1 MKMMK
6 AAVALGMALTMTVTG
21 ASAVFAEGET
31 LSVATDFEIKTLVPW
46 AASEENAFL
55 VLNQAEEG
63 LSRMDENNQPQP
75 ALCDTYEVS
84 DDKLTYT
91 FHLRDGIQW
100 SNGEPVTA
108 ADFTDGTVS
117 EFNSDD
123 ATEFDVQQ
131 ETADNAEFASDTE
144 DSISDKA
151 GSNEADSDEE
161 VFAEAVIP
169 DENGAVDNRQ
179 LLEKY
184 KPLVRQK
191 TRKLFLIDGD
201 KDDLIQEVMIGL
213 FKAVRDYQVGKD
225 AAFRTF
231 ADLCISR
238 QLYSAI
244 KKSNRLKN
252 QPLNSYVSI
261 YSDEFSDADELA
273 LSLIHI

>member
-1 MKMMK
+1 MEFEKM
-6 AAVALGMALTMTVTG
+6 
-21 ASAVFAEGET
+21 
-31 LSVATDFEIKTLVPW
+31 
-46 AASEENAFL
+46 SENDIINLAQKRENA
-55 VLNQAEEG
+55 AME
-63 LSRMDENNQPQP
+63 
-75 ALCDTYEVS
+75 Y
-84 DDKLTYT
+84 
-91 FHLRDGIQW
+91 
-100 SNGEPVTA
+100 
-108 ADFTDGTVS
+108 
-117 EFNSDD
+117 
-123 ATEFDVQQ
+123 
-131 ETADNAEFASDTE
+131 
-144 DSISDKA
+144 
-151 GSNEADSDEE
+151 
-161 VFAEAVIP
+161 
-169 DENGAVDNRQ
+169 

-201 KDDLIQEVMIGL
+201 KDDLIQEGMIGL

-273 LSLIHI
+273 GDRTVISSGSDNIANPEAIMIDRENAIDMQNKMFDKLSKMEREVLKRYLEGMTYQEIAADMEKSPKSIDNALQSIKGKIG

>member
-1 MKMMK
+1 MEFEKM
-6 AAVALGMALTMTVTG
+6 
-21 ASAVFAEGET
+21 
-31 LSVATDFEIKTLVPW
+31 
-46 AASEENAFL
+46 SENDIINLAQKRENA
-55 VLNQAEEG
+55 AME
-63 LSRMDENNQPQP
+63 
-75 ALCDTYEVS
+75 Y
-84 DDKLTYT
+84 
-91 FHLRDGIQW
+91 
-100 SNGEPVTA
+100 
-108 ADFTDGTVS
+108 
-117 EFNSDD
+117 
-123 ATEFDVQQ
+123 
-131 ETADNAEFASDTE
+131 
-144 DSISDKA
+144 
-151 GSNEADSDEE
+151 
-161 VFAEAVIP
+161 
-169 DENGAVDNRQ
+169 

-201 KDDLIQEVMIGL
+201 KDDLIQEGMIGL

-273 LSLIHI
+273 GDRTVISSGSDNIANPEAIMIDRENAIDMQNKVFDKLSKMEREVLKRYLEGMTYQEIAADMEKSPKSIDNALQRIKGKIG

>member
-1 MKMMK
+1 MEFEKMSENDIIN
-6 AAVALGMALTMTVTG
+6 LTQ
-21 ASAVFAEGET
+21 
-31 LSVATDFEIKTLVPW
+31 KR
-46 AASEENAFL
+46 ENA
-55 VLNQAEEG
+55 AME
-63 LSRMDENNQPQP
+63 
-75 ALCDTYEVS
+75 Y
-84 DDKLTYT
+84 
-91 FHLRDGIQW
+91 
-100 SNGEPVTA
+100 
-108 ADFTDGTVS
+108 
-117 EFNSDD
+117 
-123 ATEFDVQQ
+123 
-131 ETADNAEFASDTE
+131 
-144 DSISDKA
+144 
-151 GSNEADSDEE
+151 
-161 VFAEAVIP
+161 
-169 DENGAVDNRQ
+169 

-201 KDDLIQEVMIGL
+201 KDDLIQEGMIGL

-273 LSLIHI
+273 GDRTVISSGSDNIANPEAIMIDRENAIDMQNKMFDKLSKMEREVLKRYLEGMTYQEIAADMEKSPKSIDNALQRIKGKIG

>member
-1 MKMMK
+1 MGEMMEFEKM
-6 AAVALGMALTMTVTG
+6 
-21 ASAVFAEGET
+21 
-31 LSVATDFEIKTLVPW
+31 
-46 AASEENAFL
+46 SENDIINLAQKRENA
-55 VLNQAEEG
+55 AME
-63 LSRMDENNQPQP
+63 
-75 ALCDTYEVS
+75 Y
-84 DDKLTYT
+84 
-91 FHLRDGIQW
+91 
-100 SNGEPVTA
+100 
-108 ADFTDGTVS
+108 
-117 EFNSDD
+117 
-123 ATEFDVQQ
+123 
-131 ETADNAEFASDTE
+131 
-144 DSISDKA
+144 
-151 GSNEADSDEE
+151 
-161 VFAEAVIP
+161 
-169 DENGAVDNRQ
+169 

-201 KDDLIQEVMIGL
+201 KDDLIQEGMIGL

-273 LSLIHI
+273 GDRTVISSGSDNIANPEAIMIDRENAIDMQNKMFDKLSKMEREVLKRYLEGMTYQEIAADMEKSPKSIDNALQRIKGKIG

>member
-1 MKMMK
+1 MEFEKM
-6 AAVALGMALTMTVTG
+6 
-21 ASAVFAEGET
+21 
-31 LSVATDFEIKTLVPW
+31 
-46 AASEENAFL
+46 SENDIINLAQKRENA
-55 VLNQAEEG
+55 AME
-63 LSRMDENNQPQP
+63 
-75 ALCDTYEVS
+75 Y
-84 DDKLTYT
+84 
-91 FHLRDGIQW
+91 
-100 SNGEPVTA
+100 
-108 ADFTDGTVS
+108 
-117 EFNSDD
+117 
-123 ATEFDVQQ
+123 
-131 ETADNAEFASDTE
+131 
-144 DSISDKA
+144 
-151 GSNEADSDEE
+151 
-161 VFAEAVIP
+161 
-169 DENGAVDNRQ
+169 

-201 KDDLIQEVMIGL
+201 KDDLIQEGMIGL

-273 LSLIHI
+273 GDRTVISSGSDNIANPEAIMIDRENAIDMQNKMFDKLSKMEREVLKRYLEGMTYHEIAADMEKSPKSIDNALQRIKGKIG

>member
-1 MKMMK
+1 MEFEKMYENDIINLAQK
-6 AAVALGMALTMTVTG
+6 R
-21 ASAVFAEGET
+21 
-31 LSVATDFEIKTLVPW
+31 
-46 AASEENAFL
+46 ENA
-55 VLNQAEEG
+55 AME
-63 LSRMDENNQPQP
+63 
-75 ALCDTYEVS
+75 Y
-84 DDKLTYT
+84 
-91 FHLRDGIQW
+91 
-100 SNGEPVTA
+100 
-108 ADFTDGTVS
+108 
-117 EFNSDD
+117 
-123 ATEFDVQQ
+123 
-131 ETADNAEFASDTE
+131 
-144 DSISDKA
+144 
-151 GSNEADSDEE
+151 
-161 VFAEAVIP
+161 
-169 DENGAVDNRQ
+169 

-201 KDDLIQEVMIGL
+201 KDDLIQEGMIGL

-273 LSLIHI
+273 GDRTVISSGSDNIANPEAIMIDRENAIDMQNKMFDKLSKMEREVLKRYLEGMTYQEIAADMEKSPKSIDNALQRIKGKIG

>member
-1 MKMMK
+1 MEFEKM
-6 AAVALGMALTMTVTG
+6 
-21 ASAVFAEGET
+21 
-31 LSVATDFEIKTLVPW
+31 
-46 AASEENAFL
+46 SENDIINLAQKRENA
-55 VLNQAEEG
+55 AME
-63 LSRMDENNQPQP
+63 
-75 ALCDTYEVS
+75 Y
-84 DDKLTYT
+84 
-91 FHLRDGIQW
+91 
-100 SNGEPVTA
+100 
-108 ADFTDGTVS
+108 
-117 EFNSDD
+117 
-123 ATEFDVQQ
+123 
-131 ETADNAEFASDTE
+131 
-144 DSISDKA
+144 
-151 GSNEADSDEE
+151 
-161 VFAEAVIP
+161 
-169 DENGAVDNRQ
+169 

-201 KDDLIQEVMIGL
+201 KDDLIQEGMIGL

-273 LSLIHI
+273 GDRTVISSGSDNIANPEAIMIDRENAIDMQNKMFDKLSKMEREVLKRYLEGMTYQEIAADMKKSPKSIDNALQRIKGKIG

>member
-1 MKMMK
+1 MEFEKMSENDIINLAQK
-6 AAVALGMALTMTVTG
+6 REHAAM
-21 ASAVFAEGET
+21 E
-31 LSVATDFEIKTLVPW
+31 
-46 AASEENAFL
+46 
-55 VLNQAEEG
+55 
-63 LSRMDENNQPQP
+63 
-75 ALCDTYEVS
+75 Y
-84 DDKLTYT
+84 
-91 FHLRDGIQW
+91 
-100 SNGEPVTA
+100 
-108 ADFTDGTVS
+108 
-117 EFNSDD
+117 
-123 ATEFDVQQ
+123 
-131 ETADNAEFASDTE
+131 
-144 DSISDKA
+144 
-151 GSNEADSDEE
+151 
-161 VFAEAVIP
+161 
-169 DENGAVDNRQ
+169 

-201 KDDLIQEVMIGL
+201 KDDLIQEGMIGL

-273 LSLIHI
+273 GDRTVISSGSDNIANPEAIMIDRENAIDMQNKMFDKLSKMEREVLKRYLEGMTYQEIAADMEKSPKSIDNALQRIKGKIG

>member
-1 MKMMK
+1 MEFEKM
-6 AAVALGMALTMTVTG
+6 
-21 ASAVFAEGET
+21 
-31 LSVATDFEIKTLVPW
+31 
-46 AASEENAFL
+46 SENDIINLAQKRENA
-55 VLNQAEEG
+55 AME
-63 LSRMDENNQPQP
+63 
-75 ALCDTYEVS
+75 Y
-84 DDKLTYT
+84 
-91 FHLRDGIQW
+91 
-100 SNGEPVTA
+100 
-108 ADFTDGTVS
+108 
-117 EFNSDD
+117 
-123 ATEFDVQQ
+123 
-131 ETADNAEFASDTE
+131 
-144 DSISDKA
+144 
-151 GSNEADSDEE
+151 
-161 VFAEAVIP
+161 
-169 DENGAVDNRQ
+169 

-201 KDDLIQEVMIGL
+201 KDDLIQEGMIGL

-273 LSLIHI
+273 GDRTVISSGSDNIANPEAIKIDRENAIDMQNKMFDKLSKMEREVLKRYLEGMTYQEIAADMEKSPKSIDNALQRIKGKIG